1 MTNDLGAVVAP
12 SAGTAATPDKP
23 EKPATNH
30 KARQSTSFVERY
42 ALVGLLVL
50 AFAICALF
58 LPEFRSTGI
67 VSAMINSQAII
78 LLLALAATLA
88 LRTGDF
94 DLAIPG
100 VMVTSACVVAVMST
114 NGYSPAV
121 VILVALAVGVA
132 VGLINAL
139 LVVKIG
145 VDSFITTL
153 GMFTALSGI
162 GYAITDSK
170 IVTGVPDFYV
180 ELSRAK
186 LMGLPMTTWY
196 AWVFVAVLWFVYQRT
211 PVGRYMLF
219 IGGNRDA
226 ALLAGISVARIRTV
240 TYVVSGLV
248 GAIIGI
254 ILVGN
259 LGAIDPGI
267 GNQYL
272 LAPFAATFLGATA
285 ITVGRFKPIGTMVAV
300 YLLVV
305 GITGLQLAGAAS
317 WVSPLFNGLA
327 LMIAVALAKLVG
339 KRRGAAK

>member
-1 MTNDLGAVVAP
+1 MSNDLG
-12 SAGTAATPDKP
+12 TAAAPP
-23 EKPATNH
+23 SRPPAIQKSPTESVAGSTR
-30 KARQSTSFVERY
+30 ARQSTSFVERY

-50 AFAICALF
+50 AFALRAVF

-67 VSAMINSQAII
+67 VSAMVNSQAII

-114 NGYSPAV
+114 NGYSPAA
-121 VILVALAVGVA
+121 VIPAALAVGLI

-139 LVVKIG
+139 LVVKVG

-162 GYAITDSK
+162 GYAITGSK

-186 LMGLPMTTWY
+186 LLGLPMTTWY
-196 AWVFVAVLWFVYQRT
+196 GWLLVAVLWFVYQRT
-211 PVGRYMLF
+211 PMGRYMLF

-226 ALLAGISVARIRTV
+226 ALLAGISVARIRTI
-240 TYVVSGLV
+240 TYVVSGV
-248 GAIIGI
+248 AGALIGI

-267 GNQYL
+267 GSQYL

-285 ITVGRFKPIGTMVAV
+285 ITVGRFNAIGTLVAV

-339 KRRGAAK
+339 KRRGAA